1 MNTPIA
7 DFIRSYNHGNPCRLH
22 MPGHKGL
29 FENTENDITE
39 ITGADS
45 LFEASGILRE
55 SEKNA
60 SQIFGC
66 PTFYSTE
73 GSSLC
78 LRAMLRLASLYA
90 KRQGRRPLL
99 AVGRNAHRTVWTA
112 AALLDLETLPIDSG
126 EQTHLACRITPTVL
140 SAFLEKNPDVTALL
154 ITTPDYLGNCTD
166 VAALSEVC
174 RARGVLLLVDGA
186 HGAYLKFLNPS
197 RHPTDLGAD
206 LCCTSAHKTLP
217 VLTGGAYLH
226 LHPDLDP
233 FFEENVK
240 EAMALFASTSPSYLI
255 LCSLDEANPH
265 LLTLPDTL
273 KKALAHFEE
282 AKRMLC
288 ARGFAFLGDE
298 PLKWTVC
305 PKPVG
310 YTGDGLRK
318 ILEASGIFCE
328 YSDADHLVL
337 MLSPY
342 DPRSVTALQNALSA
356 LPFRPPIAS
365 APPVRIAHTRAC
377 CAREAILS
385 PSAELPIGQ
394 CVGRTV
400 ASPTVGCPPAVPLLL
415 CGETVSPED
424 LPLLRYYGVTH
435 LRCVYGPMKHEN

>member
-7 DFIRSYNHGNPCRLH
+7 DFIHSYNRSRPYRLH
-22 MPGHKGL
+22 MPGHKGIPTG
-29 FENTENDITE
+29 TERDITE

-90 KRQGRRPLL
+90 KRQGKRPLL

-112 AALLDLETLPIDSG
+112 AALLDVEVLPIDSG
-126 EQTHLACRITPTVL
+126 ETTHLACRITPAVL
-140 SAFLEKNPDVTALL
+140 SAFLETNPGVTALL

-166 VAALSEVC
+166 VAALSDLC

-186 HGAYLKFLNPS
+186 HGAYLKFLTPS

-255 LCSLDEANPH
+255 LCSLDEANPQ
-265 LLTLPDTL
+265 LLTLPDAL
-273 KKALAHFEE
+273 REVLAHFE
-282 AKRMLC
+282 ALRRSLC
-288 ARGFAFLGDE
+288 ARGYEFIGDE

-305 PKPVG
+305 PKKLG
-310 YTGDGLRK
+310 YTGDGLRST
-318 ILEASGIFCE
+318 LEASNVFCE

-337 MLSPY
+337 MLSPN
-342 DPRSVTALQNALSA
+342 DPQAVEAAYHLLSA
-356 LPFRPPIAS
+356 LPARPPIAS
-365 APPVRIAHTRAC
+365 APPARIAHVRTYR
-377 CAREAILS
+377 AREAILS
-385 PSAELPIGQ
+385 PSAVLPVAD

-435 LRCVYGPMKHEN
+435 LRCVDGTMKHEE